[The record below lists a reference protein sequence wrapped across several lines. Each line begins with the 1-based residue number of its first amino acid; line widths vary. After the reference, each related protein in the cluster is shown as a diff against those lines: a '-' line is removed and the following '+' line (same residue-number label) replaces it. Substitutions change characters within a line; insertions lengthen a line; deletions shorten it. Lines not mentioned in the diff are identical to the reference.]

1 MVTKV
6 MRHNLRK
13 MVFAAVLFA
22 WLPLSNGSAYATPQS
37 ISNDKELSVALKNAK
52 TSDDHRRIA
61 AYYEEKAKKL
71 QQKEKEE
78 QDLADYFATH
88 PSMYGKIYPTPYQ
101 NHKGLADYYHR
112 ASGIAL
118 QKAKE
123 HRETAESLSPA
134 SHGREAEPGRNVRP
148 PANEDQGPQISNAIK
163 PPLWDLE
170 YPQWQQPCGAKLAA
184 S

>member
-1 MVTKV
+1 MLRKGL
-6 MRHNLRK
+6 HQNLRN
-13 MVFAAVLFA
+13 ALFA
-22 WLPLSNGSAYATPQS
+22 TVFLVCLPLSNGSALAAPQA

-61 AYYEEKAKKL
+61 AYYEEKAQKL
-71 QQKEKEE
+71 RQKEKEE

-112 ASGIAL
+112 AAGIAL

-123 HRETAESLSPA
+123 HLHAAESLSPA
-134 SHGREAEPGRNVRP
+134 SH
-148 PANEDQGPQISNAIK
+148 
-163 PPLWDLE
+163 
-170 YPQWQQPCGAKLAA
+170 
-184 S
+184 

>member
-1 MVTKV
+1 MHFPGYKTRQLIQEELLMVAKIIY
-6 MRHNLRK
+6 HNFRNV
-13 MVFAAVLFA
+13 VFGAVFLA
-22 WLPLSNGSAYATPQS
+22 CLLLDSSSAYAAPQS

-61 AYYEEKAKKL
+61 AYYEQKAQKL

-78 QDLADYFATH
+78 QDMADYFATH
-88 PSMYGKIYPTPYQ
+88 PSMYGKIYPTPHL

-112 ASGIAL
+112 AAGITL

-123 HRETAESLSPA
+123 HREIAESLSPA
-134 SHGREAEPGRNVRP
+134 SHGVEADKRSRYI
-148 PANEDQGPQISNAIK
+148 ALQLA
-163 PPLWDLE
+163 
-170 YPQWQQPCGAKLAA
+170 GAGV

>member
-1 MVTKV
+1 MLTKGIQQ
-6 MRHNLRK
+6 NLRNT
-13 MVFAAVLFA
+13 MFAAVLFA
-22 WLPLSNGSAYATPQS
+22 WLPLGDSSAYAAPQS

-61 AYYEEKAKKL
+61 TYYEEKAQKL

-78 QDLADYFATH
+78 QDLTDYFATH

-112 ASGIAL
+112 AADIAS

-123 HRETAESLSPA
+123 HRQTAESLAPA
-134 SHGREAEPGRNVRP
+134 SHGRGADPGRKDRP
-148 PANEDQGPQISNAIK
+148 STDDVAGPQISREMKRAGGIFGVRGGRNF
-163 PPLWDLE
+163 
-170 YPQWQQPCGAKLAA
+170 AKL

>member
-1 MVTKV
+1 MESTGCKTHRLVEEELPMLTKGF
-6 MRHNLRK
+6 RQYLRNAL
-13 MVFAAVLFA
+13 FAAVFLVC
-22 WLPLSNGSAYATPQS
+22 WPPGSGSAYAAPQA

-61 AYYEEKAKKL
+61 AYYEEKAQKL

-78 QDLADYFATH
+78 QDLADYFAAH

-112 ASGIAL
+112 AADIAL

-123 HRETAESLSPA
+123 HQHAAESLSPT
-134 SHGREAEPGRNVRP
+134 SH
-148 PANEDQGPQISNAIK
+148 
-163 PPLWDLE
+163 
-170 YPQWQQPCGAKLAA
+170 
-184 S
+184 